1 MFLPGAQQ
9 MAPADLSA
17 VQALEFW
24 MQADGPVTLMLF
36 ATSLGR
42 QPSMKTFEAGPEWK
56 KYTFP
61 LSDFPGIDPSGL
73 MGIFFGVSPAPRTFE
88 LRLDDVRLIRK

>member
-1 MFLPGAQQ
+1 
-9 MAPADLSA
+9 
-17 VQALEFW
+17 W
-24 MQADGPVTLMLF
+24 MKGDGTVSVLLF

-42 QPSMKTFEAGPEWK
+42 MPSMKSFEAGPEWQ

-73 MGIFFGVSPAPRTFE
+73 MGVFFGVSPATRKFE
-88 LRLDDVRLIRK
+88 IRVDDVRLIKQENP